1 MYYQI
6 LQKGIPVDKEFFDKL
21 FIKFIK
27 EMKVEYDKVF
37 HKKIEGIYKGIKI
50 RGNNPSLSN
59 VFEDKF
65 TDFISSLFPNN
76 NFLYLIDVSL
86 TTKLD
91 NQSKTIRPDIII
103 VDKSSNSIQA
113 IFELKI
119 DDARAQDDWVEMA
132 QNNMKRLKKISIN
145 NNNSPKSNFIQ
156 FRTIKLDAYGNPI
169 KKKTRANKTKFE
181 FDKHILTCNADA
193 TIACFTLC
201 EENSRRRTDGKMR
214 TEGTNASYLS
224 IRHFNNQI
232 YSEEDFINEEN
243 LYIDKVFQI
252 LKSTNLGYPF

>member
-1 MYYQI
+1 M
-6 LQKGIPVDKEFFDKL
+6 DKESFNKL
-21 FIKFIK
+21 FIKFIE
-27 EMKVEYDKVF
+27 EMKKEYDKIF
-37 HKKIEGIYKGIKI
+37 IKKIEGIYEGVKI

-59 VFEDKF
+59 IYEDKF

-76 NFLYLIDVSL
+76 NYLYLIDVSL
-86 TTKLD
+86 TTKID
-91 NQSKTIRPDIII
+91 NQSKSIRPDIII
-103 VDKSSNSIQA
+103 VDKNSNSIQA

-119 DDARAQDDWVEMA
+119 DDARAKDDWVEMS
-132 QNNMKRLKKISIN
+132 QNNMKRLKQISIN
-145 NNNSPKSNFIQ
+145 NNNSPKKNFIQ
-156 FRTIKLDAYGNPI
+156 FRTLKLDINGNPI
-169 KKKTRANKTKFE
+169 KKKTRTNKTKFE
-181 FDKHILTCNADA
+181 FDKHKLTCNADA

-232 YSEEDFINEEN
+232 YSKEDFINEEN

-252 LKSTNLGYPF
+252 LKNTNLG